1 MSKCT
6 GHSKTTAHLSH
17 TYFIYLFCDKSL
29 FFLWDFYLILRPWLC
44 KWIYMA
50 LIIPLQ
56 KHWDSMSKQDITNS
70 LIIIPIQRIK
80 LEHSIY
86 TYIFIKHRTS
96 SGSVDQESSSIT
108 SVHLRVQTI
117 SNLTVVLEGP
127 EQVGIDATY
136 GRLHMYIQGSPA
148 ETQIPTH

>member
-1 MSKCT
+1 
-6 GHSKTTAHLSH
+6 
-17 TYFIYLFCDKSL
+17 
-29 FFLWDFYLILRPWLC
+29 
-44 KWIYMA
+44 MA